1 MYQIKKNI
9 GLIILLA
16 IIAVFVVPFLIF
28 WLGWIAGWIAT
39 WVIGGPLVEGFN
51 ALGIPI
57 ESNQIPI
64 ITGTIA
70 WVGSIFG
77 TNKIISYNKKED

>member
-1 MYQIKKNI
+1 MKNKDGNI
-9 GLIILLA
+9 GAYIVLGILCIFL
-16 IIAVFVVPFLIF
+16 VPFLIF

-70 WVGSIFG
+70 WVGSVFG
-77 TNKIISYNKKED
+77 TNKIINVNKER